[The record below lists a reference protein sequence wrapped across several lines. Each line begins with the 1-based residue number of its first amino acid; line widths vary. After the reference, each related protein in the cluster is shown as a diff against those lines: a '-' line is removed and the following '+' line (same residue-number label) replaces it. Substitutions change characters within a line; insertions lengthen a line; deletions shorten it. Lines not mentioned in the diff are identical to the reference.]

1 MTILVVDS
9 EPDSRTRLTEILTAE
24 GYEARAAGEGGLAL
38 AAIAMKPP
46 ELILLDIRMP
56 GMDGSEV
63 CRQLKK
69 TADTRDIPIIFLSAS
84 RELSECIEGFRAGG
98 VDFVTKPFE
107 REELLARVRAHLE
120 FVRLRTHLEAQVAE
134 RTAALRESEGRFR
147 TLANTAPVMIWAS
160 GPDKLC
166 TFFNKFWL
174 DFTGRTMEQ
183 ELGDGW
189 SCGVHP
195 DDLDSCLSVYTS
207 SFDARQ
213 SFQMEYRLRRAD
225 GEYRWILDKGIP
237 LFAPEGVFRGY
248 IGSCIDTTDF
258 KNTQEEALRRQ
269 KLESVGVLAAGIAHD
284 FNNLLSSIVAD
295 TDLAL
300 SEMDGGSL
308 PIAEVQEIRRVA
320 FRASEIVRELMVYSG
335 RETAADFEPV
345 QLALLIKD
353 MVELL
358 KISVS
363 KHVTFI
369 TDFGQDLPSVK
380 GQPPQI
386 RQVVMNLIINA
397 SEAIGQ
403 NHGTITVS
411 AARVTRGE
419 DLVDERAMELT
430 PGDYVRMEVSDT
442 GSGMTEEQTRKIF
455 DPFFTTKL
463 GGRGLGLAVVQGI
476 VRAHGGAVNVR
487 SAAGWGTTFEIFFPC
502 WAEQGQPEDRAKAIV
517 PEPGNRP
524 MGTVLVV
531 EDEELLRRAMV
542 KVLSKEHYSV
552 IEAADGSAGID
563 LLRAHG
569 NEIDLVL
576 LDSTLPGAT
585 AREVAAEARRIRP
598 DINFLFISAHS
609 KEVARQ
615 SINLPE
621 SVPFLRKPFPLK
633 DLARTLQEVFASPTP
648 ARARSQAAW

>member
-1 MTILVVDS
+1 MTILVVDG
-9 EPDSRTRLTEILTAE
+9 EPDSRTLLTEILTAE
-24 GYEARAAGEGGLAL
+24 GYEVRAADEGNLAL
-38 AAIAMKPP
+38 ASIAEKRPD
-46 ELILLDIRMP
+46 LVLLDIRMP
-56 GMDGSEV
+56 GMDGFEV

-69 TADTRDIPIIFLSAS
+69 NAETRGIPVIFLGAS
-84 RELSECIEGFRAGG
+84 GEPSKCIEGFKPGG
-98 VDFVTKPFE
+98 VDFVTKPFR
-107 REELLARVRAHLE
+107 REELLARVRTHLE
-120 FVRLRTHLEAQVAE
+120 FGRVRTHLEAQVAE
-134 RTAALRESEGRFR
+134 RTAELQETKERFR
-147 TLANTAPVMIWAS
+147 TMADTAPIMIWAS
-160 GPDKLC
+160 GTDKLC
-166 TFFNKFWL
+166 TFFNKSWL
-174 DFTGRTMEQ
+174 AFTGRTMEE

-189 SCGVHP
+189 SSLVHP
-195 DDLDSCLSVYTS
+195 DDLDRCLSIYTS

-225 GEYRWILDKGIP
+225 GEYRWILDKGVP
-237 LFAPEGVFRGY
+237 LFAPESVFRGY
-248 IGSCIDTTDF
+248 IGSCLDTTDF
-258 KNTQEEALRRQ
+258 KNAQEEALRRQ
-269 KLESVGVLAAGIAHD
+269 KLESIGVLAAGIAHD

-300 SEMDGGSL
+300 SEMDAGSL

-345 QLALLIKD
+345 QIALLIKD

-369 TDFGQDLPSVK
+369 TDFEQDLPSVK
-380 GQPPQI
+380 GLAPRI

-397 SEAIGQ
+397 SEAIGE

-411 AARVTRGE
+411 AARVTGGK
-419 DLVDERAMELT
+419 DLVAERAMELT

-442 GSGMTEEQTRKIF
+442 GCGMTEEQTRKIF
-455 DPFFTTKL
+455 DPFFTTKFA
-463 GGRGLGLAVVQGI
+463 GRGLGLAVVQGI
-476 VRAHGGAVNVR
+476 VRAHGGAIHVR
-487 SAAGWGTTFEIFFPC
+487 SAAGRGTTFQIFLPC
-502 WAEQGQPEDRAKAIV
+502 WAEQGQPEDHARAIV
-517 PEPGNRP
+517 PEPINRG
-524 MGTVLVV
+524 MRTVLVV
-531 EDEELLRRAMV
+531 EDEELLRRAMA
-542 KVLSKEHYSV
+542 KVLGKEHFTV

-563 LLRAHG
+563 LLRARG

-585 AREVAAEARRIRP
+585 AREVAAEAQRIRP

-621 SVPFLRKPFPLK
+621 SVPFLRKPFPLR
-633 DLARTLQEVFASPTP
+633 DLARTLHEVFASPAS
-648 ARARSQAAW
+648 ARARSQGAW

>member
-1 MTILVVDS
+1 MTILVVDG
-9 EPDSRTRLTEILTAE
+9 EPDSRTLLTEILTAE
-24 GYEARAAGEGGLAL
+24 GYEVRAADEGNQAL
-38 AAIAMKPP
+38 ASIAEKRPD
-46 ELILLDIRMP
+46 LVLLDIRMP
-56 GMDGSEV
+56 GMDGFEV

-69 TADTRDIPIIFLSAS
+69 NAETRGIPVIFLGAS
-84 RELSECIEGFRAGG
+84 GEPSECIEVFKPGG
-98 VDFVTKPFE
+98 VDFVTKPFR
-107 REELLARVRAHLE
+107 REELLARVRTHLE
-120 FVRLRTHLEAQVAE
+120 FGRVRTHLEAQVAE
-134 RTAALRESEGRFR
+134 RTAELQETKERFR
-147 TLANTAPVMIWAS
+147 TMANTAPIMIWAS

-166 TFFNKFWL
+166 TFFNKSWL
-174 DFTGRTMEQ
+174 AFTGRTMEE

-189 SCGVHP
+189 SSLVHP
-195 DDLDSCLSVYTS
+195 DDLDRCLSIYTS

-225 GEYRWILDKGIP
+225 GEYRWILDKGVP
-237 LFAPEGVFRGY
+237 LFAPESVFRGY
-248 IGSCIDTTDF
+248 IGSCLDTTDF
-258 KNTQEEALRRQ
+258 KNAQEEALRRQ
-269 KLESVGVLAAGIAHD
+269 KLESIGVLAAGIAHD

-300 SEMDGGSL
+300 SEMDAGSL

-345 QLALLIKD
+345 QIALLIKD

-369 TDFGQDLPSVK
+369 TDFEQDLPSVK
-380 GQPPQI
+380 GLAPRI

-397 SEAIGQ
+397 SEAIGE

-411 AARVTRGE
+411 AARVTGGK
-419 DLVDERAMELT
+419 DLVAERAMELT

-442 GSGMTEEQTRKIF
+442 GCGMTEEQTRKIF
-455 DPFFTTKL
+455 DPFFTTKFA
-463 GGRGLGLAVVQGI
+463 GRGLGLAVVQGI

-487 SAAGWGTTFEIFFPC
+487 SAAGRGTTFQIFFPC
-502 WAEQGQPEDRAKAIV
+502 WAEQRQPEDGARAIV
-517 PEPGNRP
+517 PEPINRS

-531 EDEELLRRAMV
+531 EDEELLRHAMA
-542 KVLSKEHYSV
+542 KVLGKEHFSV

-576 LDSTLPGAT
+576 LDSTIPGAT
-585 AREVAAEARRIRP
+585 AREVAAEAQRIRP
-598 DINFLFISAHS
+598 GINFLFISAHS

-621 SVPFLRKPFPLK
+621 SVPFLRKPFPLR
-633 DLARTLQEVFASPTP
+633 DLARTLQEVFSSSASG
-648 ARARSQAAW
+648 RARSQGTW